1 MKRSNW
7 VKGLWALLIILI
19 LFSVAVFAKD
29 NQFSIGREDLI
40 YYLLTD
46 RFYDGDLSNNQ
57 NARKKDP
64 SAYHGGDFQ
73 GIIDKLDYIKDLG
86 FTTIWISPV
95 VANQIRGYHGYWPTD
110 SYKTNENFGSLE
122 KLKELAAKAH
132 EKGIKVI
139 VDLVVTHTSRS
150 HPWFSDPQ
158 YYDWF
163 HHRGPI
169 QNWNDQQE
177 LEEGELANL
186 PHLNHSNPE
195 VKKYLIDM
203 AKWWIRETGIDGY
216 RLDTARHVPKIFWKE
231 FAAEIEKEFP
241 GFYLIGEV
249 FDGRADYVGG
259 YQQAGLDGLEDYP
272 LHFAIADVFA
282 GNKPANRLIEM
293 VNQCKANY
301 PNAYLMGTIIDTHD
315 VPRFMSQAYG
325 EFAGERLKQALTFL
339 MTYTG
344 IPIMY
349 YGTEIGLEGSD
360 DPNNRRDMDWSVK
373 SPLTDYV
380 KTLTSIRKAN
390 NALMYGDFQ
399 LIKVEDEFLC
409 YSRRFEE
416 NIIIAV
422 FNLSDQ
428 KKQMTLSL
436 PKEFQVESGQLTELL
451 NSKGYKLKQ
460 GKVKL
465 KMGPRQVNIFSYHP
479 GK

>member
-1 MKRSNW
+1 
-7 VKGLWALLIILI
+7 
-19 LFSVAVFAKD
+19 
-29 NQFSIGREDLI
+29 
-40 YYLLTD
+40 
-46 RFYDGDLSNNQ
+46 
-57 NARKKDP
+57 
-64 SAYHGGDFQ
+64 
-73 GIIDKLDYIKDLG
+73 
-86 FTTIWISPV
+86 
-95 VANQIRGYHGYWPTD
+95 
-110 SYKTNENFGSLE
+110 
-122 KLKELAAKAH
+122 
-132 EKGIKVI
+132 
-139 VDLVVTHTSRS
+139 
-150 HPWFSDPQ
+150 
-158 YYDWF
+158 
-163 HHRGPI
+163 
-169 QNWNDQQE
+169 
-177 LEEGELANL
+177 
-186 PHLNHSNPE
+186 
-195 VKKYLIDM
+195 
-203 AKWWIRETGIDGY
+203 
-216 RLDTARHVPKIFWKE
+216 
-231 FAAEIEKEFP
+231 
-241 GFYLIGEV
+241 
-249 FDGRADYVGG
+249 
-259 YQQAGLDGLEDYP
+259 
-272 LHFAIADVFA
+272 
-282 GNKPANRLIEM
+282 M